1 MKNDTF
7 SSLTT
12 NKGESVID
20 FNYFVI
26 NKTTWKGIFSSYRG
40 AFSINSFCVFIN
52 QLLKNKIKVE
62 QPNARETPLDA
73 VEKSVYKEK
82 SIPNI

>member
-1 MKNDTF
+1 M
-7 SSLTT
+7 T
-12 NKGESVID
+12 NITATPPANIHTL
-20 FNYFVI
+20 FFHLI
-26 NKTTWKGIFSSYRG
+26 G
-40 AFSINSFCVFIN
+40 A
-52 QLLKNKIKVE
+52 LKNKIKVE